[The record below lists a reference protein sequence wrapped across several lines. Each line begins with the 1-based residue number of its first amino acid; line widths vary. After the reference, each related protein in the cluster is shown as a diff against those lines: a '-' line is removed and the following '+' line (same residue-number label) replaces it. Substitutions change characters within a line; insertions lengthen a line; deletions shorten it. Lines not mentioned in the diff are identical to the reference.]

1 MIGPV
6 SDKNLLPTT
15 TQIWWIW
22 FIYRVVIGGL
32 EPSDL
37 DKSSIY
43 KDLEFFCVSGTP
55 FHNPD

>member
-15 TQIWWIW
+15 IQIWWIW
-22 FIYRVVIGGL
+22 FIYRVVIDGL
-32 EPSDL
+32 DL

-43 KDLEFFCVSGTP
+43 QDLEFFLC
-55 FHNPD
+55 

>member
-15 TQIWWIW
+15 IQISWIL
-22 FIYRVVIGGL
+22 FIYRVVIDGL

-43 KDLEFFCVSGTP
+43 KDLEFFLC
-55 FHNPD
+55 

>member
-15 TQIWWIW
+15 IQIWWIW
-22 FIYRVVIGGL
+22 FIYRVVIDGL

-43 KDLEFFCVSGTP
+43 KDLEFFLC
-55 FHNPD
+55 

>member
-32 EPSDL
+32 ESSDR
-37 DKSSIY
+37 DKFSIY
-43 KDLEFFCVSGTP
+43 KDLEFFL
-55 FHNPD
+55 F